1 MSPRRR
7 NRNRPEEEEEHP
19 DERWMASY
27 MDMVTVLMCMFIV
40 LYAMST
46 VDQEKFEQLK
56 ASLATGFGQVE
67 TATVDTAVG
76 VVVPPEMVDDTE
88 TLEPDAV
95 EAAVREIEE
104 LTELKE
110 RISLGLEERNM
121 ANHVRLDIDER
132 GLSIRLISSEM
143 FFEPDRAVLTREAVS
158 VLDTVGPILAPT
170 DHRISVEGHT
180 AQVRQLTDQAL
191 DWELSSSRAVNVL
204 RYLSEPGGVNYT
216 RLQAVGLGESQPLT
230 SGTSPAELAKN
241 RRVDII
247 VLSGESEQV
256 RQLIPDLLQ
265 ETAAESN

>member
-7 NRNRPEEEEEHP
+7 HRPEEEEEHP

-46 VDQEKFEQLK
+46 VDQEKFAQLK
-56 ASLATGFGQVE
+56 SSLATGFGQVE

-95 EAAVREIEE
+95 EAAAKEIEE

-110 RISLGLEERNM
+110 RIEMGLEDRGM
-121 ANHVRLDIDER
+121 ASHVRFEIDER
-132 GLSIRLISSEM
+132 GLTIRLVSSEM
-143 FFEPDRAVLTREAVS
+143 FFEPDRAALTADAVS
-158 VLDTVGPILAPT
+158 VLDTIGPILAPT
-170 DHRISVEGHT
+170 DYRVSVEGHT
-180 AQVRQLTDQAL
+180 AQVRQLTDEAL

-204 RYLSEPGGVNYT
+204 RYLSEPGGVDYT
-216 RLQAVGLGESQPLT
+216 RLQAVGLGESRPLT
-230 SGTSPAELAKN
+230 GGTTAEELAMN

-256 RQLIPDLLQ
+256 RQLIPGLLEEQ
-265 ETAAESN
+265 QAESG